1 MSKDWGKIMDN
12 DMKQPKSDK
21 YDSTKDTRQHID
33 LVYWLLTSMAEVIRK
48 RGINHDSSKLESPE
62 KDIFDEVTPRLKGLT
77 YGSEEYKASLAD
89 MGPALT
95 HHYENN
101 RHHPEHFPDGVNDMD
116 LVDLI
121 EMISD
126 WKAASLRHDNGDIK
140 RSLEINKERFG
151 ISDQLYKILL
161 NTVNNYLK

>member
-21 YDSTKDTRQHID
+21 YDSTKDTKDHQAKVKALMFMIANKID
-33 LVYWLLTSMAEVIRK
+33 ERARE
-48 RGINHDSSKLESPE
+48 HDASKLESPE

-116 LVDLI
+116 LVNLI

-126 WKAASLRHDNGDIK
+126 WKAATLRHTNGDIMK
-140 RSLEINKERFG
+140 SLEINKGRFRM
-151 ISDQLYKILL
+151 SDQLYKILL